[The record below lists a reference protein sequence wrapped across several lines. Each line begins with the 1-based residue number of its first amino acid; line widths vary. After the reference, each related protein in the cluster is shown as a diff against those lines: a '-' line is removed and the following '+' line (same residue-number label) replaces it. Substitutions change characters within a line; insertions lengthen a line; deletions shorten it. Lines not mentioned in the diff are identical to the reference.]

1 MKCPN
6 CGKEFSER
14 TVVQKFCST
23 KCGNQYRQKH
33 KAIYPSITFNCA
45 HCGHTVVTDGIK
57 DKRTR
62 FCCQECERKYWRHP
76 PYERESNRQNFHSLS
91 EYASWERRT
100 NEG

>member
-6 CGKEFSER
+6 CGKEFAER

-23 KCGNQYRQKH
+23 RCGNQYRRRYKPT
-33 KAIYPSITFNCA
+33 YPSITFRCA
-45 HCGHTVVTDGIK
+45 KCGRAVETDGVK

-62 FCCQECERKYWRHP
+62 FCCQECEKKYWRHP
-76 PYERESNRQNFHSLS
+76 PYDNPTCRTNFHSVA

-100 NEG
+100 NE